1 MANPVARRVRPYDG
15 AFIHA
20 AMQAH
25 FSRII
30 SASGKPWHSTIDLA
44 AVYHHLMTSP
54 DVMIVDED
62 FLVYAVTHFPCFSP
76 PTSVVSEQLILRIR
90 HTDAEFSCVVD
101 ALKGLAVATNSK
113 YVACT
118 TGLGTGAGLDKLF
131 ERHGF
136 YPAAGQW
143 ALEL

>member
-15 AFIHA
+15 PLIRA
-20 AMQAH
+20 AMSAH
-25 FSRII
+25 FTKIMEDSN
-30 SASGKPWHSTIDLA
+30 KPWHKTIDLL
-44 AVYHHLMTSP
+44 AVYQHLMTSP

-62 FLVYAVTHFPCFSP
+62 FLVYAVTHFPWFSP
-76 PTSVVSEQLILRIR
+76 TVSVVSEQLILRIR

>member
-15 AFIHA
+15 SYIRA
-20 AMQAH
+20 AMTAH
-25 FSRII
+25 FTKILEGSTK
-30 SASGKPWHSTIDLA
+30 AWHQTIDLH

-62 FLVYAVTHFPCFSP
+62 FLVYAVTHFPWFSP
-76 PTSVVSEQLILRIR
+76 TTSVVSEQLILRIR

-101 ALKGLAVATNSK
+101 ALKGLAAATNSK
-113 YVACT
+113 YIACT